1 MAIRITGMYS
11 GLDTESIITQL
22 ASAQS
27 VKKNNLVKAQTK
39 LSWKQDAWKALNT
52 KIYNFY
58 TNVLDGMR
66 FQNAYMK
73 KATKVSNSNAVS
85 VVTDSKAPNSVQ
97 SMKIQSLAKE
107 GYMTGGRISE
117 EGGKKYTESTKLS
130 ELGFTGEG
138 SFAVKVGNKTTN
150 IKVTGDMKISDVV
163 KQFENAGLTASF
175 DAKNQRFYFSSKSS
189 GAAADFTIT
198 SNDANGQDILSKLGL
213 GSTYNKDSSEYKE
226 YAIWASYGNPANA
239 LARTEA
245 EEKEAAKRAEAKKAS
260 TDSLLKQNETL
271 QKKLD
276 DLRKANDEKNKYD
289 ETPAKDLY
297 DELYG
302 PEVEV
307 TKTDDD
313 GNTTTVKER
322 NGGLKKTLD
331 DAKAALK
338 EAKDELAE
346 LKKNDASEAD
356 IKAAEQKVTEKSE
369 AATNA
374 QKAFDEK
381 NAHYKYVKSLEDTQA
396 AIDKNITTINDNK
409 TYYTEDADGNVT
421 ATEKMEQEVTAY
433 FDSKIAAAQQYMQDA
448 EAYDKLSDAEK
459 EALADKRALKI
470 DGKDAVIT
478 LNGVK
483 YTNSTN
489 TFEINGL
496 TITAQQETDEEI
508 TLTTTEDTE
517 GVYNMIKNFFTE
529 YNKLIN
535 EMSSLYNADAAK
547 GYEPLLSEEKAQ
559 LADSEIEEWEKKIKD
574 SLLRRDGTLG
584 DVSDAMRTVM
594 MQGATVNGKK
604 MYLSD
609 FGINTL
615 GYFNAADNEKGAY
628 HIDGDKD
635 DPAVSKETDKLSQ
648 MLAADPNTVM
658 DFFSGLSKNLYDK
671 LTDKMKSVKDTSSAF
686 TVYNDKSMKKEYD
699 NYKDLIA
706 KEETKLN
713 ALMDKWY
720 NKFSVMETAMAK
732 LQSKNN
738 AIAGML
744 GGG

>member
-66 FQNAYMK
+66 FQNAYLK

-85 VVTDSKAPNSVQ
+85 VVTGSQAPNSVQ
-97 SMKIQSLAKE
+97 TMKILSLAKE

-117 EGGKKYTESTKLS
+117 ESGKKCTENTKLS
-130 ELGFTGEG
+130 DLGFEGEG

-198 SNDANGQDILSKLGL
+198 SNDAKGQDILSKLGL
-213 GSTYNKDSSEYKE
+213 GSTYDKDSSEYKE
-226 YAIWASYGNPANA
+226 YAIWAGYGDATDP
-239 LARTEA
+239 LRTEA

-302 PEVEV
+302 KEEEV
-307 TKTDDD
+307 TKTDDE

-322 NGGLKKTLD
+322 NGGLKKDLD

-338 EAKDELAE
+338 TAKDHLAE
-346 LKKNDASEAD
+346 LKKNDASEAE
-356 IKAAEQKVTEKSE
+356 IKAAEQDVTTASE

-381 NAHYKYVKSLEDTQA
+381 KAHYNYVKSLEDTQA
-396 AIDKNITTINDNK
+396 TIDKNVATINDNK
-409 TYYTEDADGNVT
+409 TYYTEDADGKVT
-421 ATEKMEQEVTAY
+421 ATSKMEQEVTAY
-433 FDSKIAAAQQYMQDA
+433 FDSKIAAAQQYMKDA
-448 EAYDKLSDAEK
+448 AKYDTLTDAEK

-496 TITAQQETDEEI
+496 TITAQQETNEEI
-508 TLTTTEDTE
+508 TLTTTEDAE
-517 GVYNMIKNFFTE
+517 GVYDMIKNFFTE

-628 HIDGDKD
+628 HINGDKD
-635 DPAVSKETDKLSQ
+635 DPTVSKEVDKLRA
-648 MLAADPNTVM
+648 MLASDPNTVM

-706 KEETKLN
+706 KEESKLN

>member
-27 VKKNNLVKAQTK
+27 VKKNNLVKEQTK

-66 FQNAYMK
+66 FQSAYLK
-73 KATKVSNSNAVS
+73 KATKVSNSSAVS
-85 VVTDSKAPNSVQ
+85 VVTDSSAPNSVQ
-97 SMKIQSLAKE
+97 TMKIQNLAKE
-107 GYMTGGRISE
+107 AYLTGGRISE
-117 EGGKKYTESTKLS
+117 EGGKKYSESTKLS

-163 KQFENAGLTASF
+163 KQFESAGLTASF
-175 DAKNQRFYFSSKSS
+175 DAKNQRFYLSSKNS

-226 YAIWASYGNPANA
+226 YAIWASYADSANA
-239 LARTEA
+239 SARADAEA
-245 EEKEAAKRAEAKKAS
+245 AEAAKRAAAKKAS
-260 TDSLLKQNETL
+260 TDSLLKTNETL

-276 DLRKANDEKNKYD
+276 DLRKTNAETNKYD

-302 PEVEV
+302 EEVEV

-313 GNTTTVKER
+313 GVTTTVTER
-322 NGGLKKTLD
+322 NGGLKKDLD
-331 DAKAALK
+331 DANAALK
-338 EAKDELAE
+338 EAQDKLAE
-346 LKKNDASEAD
+346 LRKNNASEAD
-356 IKAAEQKVTEKSE
+356 IQAAEQEVADKSE
-369 AATNA
+369 AASNA
-374 QKAFDEK
+374 KKAFDEK
-381 NAHYKYVKSLEDTQA
+381 KAHYNYVKSVEDTQA
-396 AIDKNITTINDNK
+396 AIDKNNNTITDNE
-409 TYYTEDADGNVT
+409 TYYTEADGKVT
-421 ATEKMEQEVTAY
+421 ATAKMEKEVTDY
-433 FDSKIAAAQQYMQDA
+433 FKDKIAAAQQYMQDA
-448 EAYDKLSDAEK
+448 EDYAKLSEAEK
-459 EALADKRALKI
+459 EALADKRAMKI

-496 TITAQQETDEEI
+496 TITAQSETNEEI
-508 TLTTTEDTE
+508 TLTTTEDAE
-517 GVYNMIKNFFTE
+517 GVYDMIKNFFTE

-559 LADSEIEEWEKKIKD
+559 LADSEVEEWEKKIKD
-574 SLLRRDGTLG
+574 SLLRRDSTLG
-584 DVSDAMRTVM
+584 DVSDAMKTVM
-594 MQGATVNGKK
+594 LQGATVNGKK

-615 GYFNAADNEKGAY
+615 GYFSAADNEKSAY

-635 DPAVSKETDKLSQ
+635 DPTVSKETDKLRQ
-648 MLAADPNTVM
+648 MLASDPDTVM
-658 DFFSGLSKNLYDK
+658 NFFSGLTKNLYDK

-706 KEETKLN
+706 KEESKLN
-713 ALMDKWY
+713 DLMDKWY
-720 NKFSVMETAMAK
+720 SKFSVMETTLAK

-738 AIAGML
+738 ALSGML

>member
-66 FQNAYMK
+66 FQNAYLK

-97 SMKIQSLAKE
+97 TMKILSLAKE

-117 EGGKKYTESTKLS
+117 ESGKKCTENTKLS
-130 ELGFTGEG
+130 DLGFTGEG

-150 IKVTGDMKISDVV
+150 IKVTEDMKISDVV

-198 SNDANGQDILSKLGL
+198 SNDAKGQDILSKLGL
-213 GSTYNKDSSEYKE
+213 GSTYDKDSSEYKE
-226 YAIWASYGNPANA
+226 YAIWAGYGDATDP
-239 LARTEA
+239 LRIEA
-245 EEKEAAKRAEAKKAS
+245 EGKEAAKRAEAKKAS

-289 ETPAKDLY
+289 ETPSKDLY

-307 TKTDDD
+307 TKTDEK

-338 EAKDELAE
+338 TAKDKLAE

-356 IKAAEQKVTEKSE
+356 IKAAEQDVTTASE

-381 NAHYKYVKSLEDTQA
+381 KAHYNYVKSLENTQA
-396 AIDKNITTINDNK
+396 TIDKNVATINDNK
-409 TYYTEDADGNVT
+409 TYYTEDSDGKVT
-421 ATEKMEQEVTAY
+421 ATSKMEQEVTAY
-433 FDSKIAAAQQYMQDA
+433 FDSKIAAAKQYMEGAAKYDA
-448 EAYDKLSDAEK
+448 LTDAEK

-496 TITAQQETDEEI
+496 TITAQQETNEEI
-508 TLTTTEDTE
+508 TLTTTEDAE
-517 GVYNMIKNFFTE
+517 GVYDMIKNFFTE

-628 HIDGDKD
+628 HINGDKD
-635 DPAVSKETDKLSQ
+635 DPTVSKETDKLRA
-648 MLAADPNTVM
+648 MLASDPNTVM

-706 KEETKLN
+706 KEESKLN